1 MNILVEGF
9 FKKDKI
15 ILELETLS
23 IEKDEKEKILKLV
36 DEIAELKLLDVIF
49 EKLESKDKE
58 LFMEQLH
65 GGSAQVV
72 AQLLREKIENIEDVL
87 VERAQILEKEIVADI
102 RNLRQEN
109 I

>member
-15 ILELETLS
+15 ILELETLR
-23 IEKDEKEKILKLV
+23 IEQTEREKILKIV
-36 DEIAELKLLDVIF
+36 DEIAELKLLDSVL

-65 GGSAQVV
+65 NGTAQVV
-72 AQLLREKIENIEDVL
+72 SQILREKIENIEDVL
-87 VERAQILEKEIVADI
+87 VEKAKILEVEIIADI
-102 RNLRQEN
+102 QNLRKDK